1 MVPDPQE
8 NSNRQ
13 LNKPANNY
21 TLYVEHLGGLVP
33 ILKASRKPTKIK
45 SSFTISLPDK
55 ETQDH
60 IFNGCPSRPGSE
72 ESEGSPRKRRKAVKS
87 HNNPTST
94 PIAEITS
101 PMIGSKY
108 RINGLAPDMPTNL
121 GTVQIKTS
129 ILHMQPRRVQVSIP
143 KAEDYD
149 SGLDL
154 ASDFTDDDRDSGSE
168 LMDSDNSF
176 TSNGSSRPGSPL
188 FVPVS
193 SPRKRKLISQ
203 STDTYSKTGWES
215 NSKSKGNSPKR
226 SVSTASDLVIHSRT
240 PIWNDQHMIYQLDF
254 GGRVTCKS
262 AKNFQL
268 ETPEQDQVSLN
279 FCPFFNVFYCCI
291 LLQVLQFGKIS
302 NGSFTLDFQG
312 PFTPV
317 QAFAT
322 ALANIF

>member
-1 MVPDPQE
+1 MVPDHQDI
-8 NSNRQ
+8 SNRQ
-13 LNKPANNY
+13 QNKPANNY

-33 ILKASRKPTKIK
+33 ILKASRKPAKMK

-55 ETQDH
+55 DTQDH
-60 IFNGCPSRPGSE
+60 IFNGCPSRPRSE
-72 ESEGSPRKRRKAVKS
+72 ESEQGSPRKRRKAVKFPNS
-87 HNNPTST
+87 PASS

-108 RINGLAPDMPTNL
+108 KISGLAPDMPSNL

-143 KAEDYD
+143 KSEDYD

-154 ASDFTDDDRDSGSE
+154 TSDFTDDDRESGSE

-176 TSNGSSRPGSPL
+176 SSSNSSRPGSPL
-188 FVPVS
+188 FVPIS

-203 STDTYSKTGWES
+203 TTENYSKTGWES
-215 NSKSKGNSPKR
+215 NSRAKSNSPKKCL
-226 SVSTASDLVIHSRT
+226 SAASDLVIHSRT

-268 ETPEQDQVSLN
+268 ETPEQDQVRS
-279 FCPFFNVFYCCI
+279 I
-291 LLQVLQFGKIS
+291 
-302 NGSFTLDFQG
+302 
-312 PFTPV
+312 
-317 QAFAT
+317 
-322 ALANIF
+322 